1 MGKSP
6 LTSTKDS
13 GALQA
18 LVAAFGNERRV
29 KAGAVIITVFGDVI
43 LPRGGAVWLG
53 SLIQLL
59 GPLGLNERLV
69 RTAAFRLVADEW
81 LVPTAEGRRTNYGLS
96 DTGRRRAEE
105 AARHIY
111 SPSAP
116 QWDGQWRLL
125 TAPTDL
131 PAGLKEALRRSLYW
145 HGFGQLGANVF
156 VHPSAEWRVVF
167 DALTLEGFQHLLP
180 GMLAFSALHPGAGLG
195 GTNRDVVRTAWDLKQ
210 LGDDYD
216 AFIKRYAPVA
226 DELTGPGGAAGVDP
240 ETAFQVRVLL
250 IHDFRRLLLRDPQLP
265 EALLPTHW
273 PGLRARAMCQAI
285 YRQLWPAS
293 ESHLAGTLRLA
304 NGSELKVG
312 AEVPAN
318 VASWLL

>member
-1 MGKSP
+1 M
-6 LTSTKDS
+6 
-13 GALQA
+13 
-18 LVAAFGNERRV
+18 
-29 KAGAVIITVFGDVI
+29 
-43 LPRGGAVWLG
+43 
-53 SLIQLL
+53 
-59 GPLGLNERLV
+59 
-69 RTAAFRLVADEW
+69 
-81 LVPTAEGRRTNYGLS
+81 
-96 DTGRRRAEE
+96 
-105 AARHIY
+105 
-111 SPSAP
+111 
-116 QWDGQWRLL
+116 
-125 TAPTDL
+125 
-131 PAGLKEALRRSLYW
+131 
-145 HGFGQLGANVF
+145 
-156 VHPSAEWRVVF
+156 VF

-226 DELTGPGGAAGVDP
+226 DELTGPGGTAGVDP

-273 PGLRARAMCQAI
+273 PGLQARAMCQAI

-293 ESHLAGTLRLA
+293 ERHLAGTLRLA

-318 VASWLL
+318 MASWLL